1 LVSNP
6 WKAVVAAHEALHEA
20 LTLSASDSSQKSRL
34 PKELLQTCIK
44 PVLLNLREH
53 TKLSVPLLRGLS
65 RLLSLLSSWFNKTL
79 GEKLLDHLNKWTDP
93 AAIKAQ
99 KIWAPG
105 EEPCVAAAIIDLF
118 SLLPYASQFVEP
130 LVKTTIKLEAYLPGF
145 NSHFV
150 GSPYRKPLARY
161 LNKHCQYTVGFFF
174 QRLKAPIYS
183 ELFQHIIRLE
193 ECDALRAYLG
203 GRQCSVMM
211 LNVCFERPLAIIR
224 SEKTIS
230 SGTASSSPTPDLFL
244 IHGIHSE
251 STPAVHVES
260 ILKHEMEVKRKKLQ
274 ALQQSFQKAK
284 ENTQKVA
291 LGPAEEESKRQYKLA
306 KAALDKGTRDLTD
319 AKQRFAAEFAKSGN
333 KLESSGNAP
342 GPPTVRQMN
351 TESLELQLQG
361 FILVKALI
369 AKNAKYLQEHNDVV
383 RALRWLWRSKGRY
396 LRLQHED
403 MVSPRYHEESKILV
417 TFLMKYAEAFP
428 DDVDVLFELIRIFLQ
443 PSTTDFSFVRFFL
456 AETVRS
462 LQLVQKKQLIQRFFT
477 LLAGES
483 TEETK
488 ALSIQLLLLPL
499 LASETKPALACRK
512 LRDDSAEK
520 HNMLT
525 GTSQGEAQ
533 PLVDAP
539 MIQKFTKEVL
549 FDKGHPTNSGEKLKV
564 ELLRVTNSMLELAPL
579 LMKEYQK
586 DIIRFCWT
594 LIKSEDAICKAWAY
608 VVVCHV
614 ISLFDTQA
622 KHVLQV
628 YSALLRSHQQEG
640 KSLVRKALA
649 LLVPA
654 LNTRLPADDFRK
666 SIEVTSR
673 IMFED
678 GSVPQL
684 AHIWHTIVDNPDA
697 FFAERQ
703 SFVRYM
709 VNSLNRLGLPP
720 NSLPEN
726 RALAVSIVDL
736 LIDWDEGRKT
746 SLELG
751 AAEPINLPEKR
762 KRAEIDFAP
771 AKRSKGTF
779 GEKVPVELEG
789 ALLDKSMVETIA
801 NFLVRLMILL
811 ADQKVQANCLN
822 LNVRTIKTFRRVLSR
837 WKSPIIRP
845 VYFEKVAT
853 LCAEEAALEIST
865 EHTPSKGSKSPRS
878 VSMKATVSP
887 SESKKNDSPKLVTTE
902 MLSAC
907 LDIFTALMDEVVQND
922 FLIEN
927 VSLLKT
933 ILGSC
938 FRHVSQSDGYQMYSK
953 LHAFVV
959 GLYKTSGANIQ
970 VSRTLL
976 PFMNSLLEGLIAK
989 PEDSNCSSSV
999 SEQSRPSESR
1009 KEKTEAT
1016 DGSLYDSQSLQFA
1029 LAMIEDVCQ
1038 LRNECFA
1045 VFSSAL
1051 LSLGSRLVKKHL
1063 ASTSAKKRQGSPQT
1077 HQSVSAAIPQMYPT
1091 PTQGILDSVGAEDP
1105 IPSLPGAAVKSNSS
1119 FSKQG
1124 SSAKHATSPGSPLRG
1139 LVVVV
1144 RLFETSN
1151 VPSTLSEDR
1160 NVLFHI
1166 VSSIL
1171 DNSDDVHL
1179 LMAAFKVAARWLLE
1193 GWALTLSERRIFL
1206 WKIASCDILN
1216 GLPDIESQPLAD
1228 LIAHFVIKYLQD
1240 GPVLLSGGPVLEKT
1254 DDDTV
1259 QQGSFSEEAI
1269 MRRALVACLL
1279 NANCEIRNELL
1290 SLHASLLLGVEHQ
1303 SVVSPKMEAY
1313 GEPEKV
1319 LWSLLQSDYEGLGG
1333 RFWIVVFVEVLL
1345 QCCTWTVFLH
1355 QSGKADDRQ
1364 SCHAWLPSPNWDTV
1378 ADLSEANVK
1387 EIISTFYANVT
1398 QRKAPSS
1405 GLESGCIPSLQV
1417 LAHGSTSCCRD
1428 LFISLLSAAWSELPN
1443 NDTRLK
1449 FVPVLERLL
1458 AQPFHSQ
1465 CLRQTKSKELGQA
1478 PLNVVQVFLEAVRA
1492 LEPRPLLDTHLLVT
1506 VAQNYNCWFQVLNV
1520 LEDQYTILAA
1530 NKGHAVPEQ
1539 LSHDTLCA
1547 MRQCYRLLGDEE
1559 TWTSLAFESC
1569 TVPDSKCAL
1578 TIDLY
1583 GLVNDA
1589 SDAFRQIVH
1598 RYEADESR
1606 FLKASDFELQMW
1618 EERWIELQRELCQ
1631 QEVVAEY
1638 GKVSGSPRLQL
1649 ESSWKSQD
1657 WDGVRQHVASP
1668 TLVAAMEAGDPT
1680 VKICEAMVFV
1690 ANGKLSDVENSHAQ
1704 AAQLC
1709 LYKWQQL
1716 PRISRGS
1723 PSHTP
1728 LLHTFNRLVEI
1739 RESSQICVE
1748 TSNHSSGRTLPDLKN
1763 LLK

>member
-6 WKAVVAAHEALHEA
+6 WKAVVAAHEALREA
-20 LTLSASDSSQKSRL
+20 LTLSANDSSQKSRL

-93 AAIKAQ
+93 AAIKAL
-99 KIWAPG
+99 KIWTPG
-105 EEPCVAAAIIDLF
+105 DEPCVAVAIIDLF

-150 GSPYRKPLARY
+150 GSPYRKALARY

-183 ELFQHIIRLE
+183 ELFQHIVRLE

-230 SGTASSSPTPDLFL
+230 SGTASSAPTHDLFL

-251 STPAVHVES
+251 STSPVHTES
-260 ILKHEMEVKRKKLQ
+260 VLKQDMEAKKKKLQ
-274 ALQQSFQKAK
+274 ALQQAFQKAK
-284 ENTQKVA
+284 DNTQKVT
-291 LGPAEEESKRQYKLA
+291 PEEEAKRQYKLA

-319 AKQRFAAEFAKSGN
+319 AKQRFADEFAKSEN

-342 GPPTVRQMN
+342 GPSTVRPMN

-361 FILVKALI
+361 FTLVEALI
-369 AKNAKYLQEHNDVV
+369 SKNAKYLQEHNDVV

-403 MVSPRYHEESKILV
+403 MVAPRYHEESKILV

-443 PSTTDFSFVRFFL
+443 PSTTDFSFVRLFL
-456 AETVRS
+456 AETVRK
-462 LQLVQKKQLIQRFFT
+462 LQLVQKKQLIQRFFI

-499 LASETKPALACRK
+499 LASENKPTPLGGTF
-512 LRDDSAEK
+512 RDDSAEK
-520 HNMLT
+520 HDMLT
-525 GTSQGEAQ
+525 CSNPGEAQ
-533 PLVDAP
+533 PLVDAG

-549 FDKGHPTNSGEKLKV
+549 FDKGHPTNAGEKLKV
-564 ELLRVTNSMLELAPL
+564 ELLRVTNSMLELAPRL
-579 LMKEYQK
+579 VKEYQK

-594 LIKSEDAICKAWAY
+594 LIKSEDSTCKAWAY

-614 ISLFDTQA
+614 ISLFETQA
-622 KHVLQV
+622 RYVLQV
-628 YSALLRSHQQEG
+628 YSALLRSHQQDG

-654 LNTRLPADDFRK
+654 LNTRLSADDFQK
-666 SIEVTSR
+666 SIEVTRR

-684 AHIWHTIVDNPDA
+684 AHIWHTIVENPEA

-736 LIDWDEGRKT
+736 LIDWDEGRKM
-746 SLELG
+746 SFELG
-751 AAEPINLPEKR
+751 SAKPISLPEKR
-762 KRAEIDFAP
+762 KRAEIEVAP
-771 AKRSKGTF
+771 AKRSKSSS
-779 GEKVPVELEG
+779 GEKDPAELEG
-789 ALLDKSMVETIA
+789 ALLDKGMVETIS

-811 ADQKVQANCLN
+811 ADQKVQANCVN
-822 LNVRTIKTFRRVLSR
+822 LNVRTIKTFRRILSR
-837 WKSPIIRP
+837 FKSPLVRP
-845 VYFEKVAT
+845 VYFEKVAN

-865 EHTPSKGSKSPRS
+865 EHTPTKGSKSPRS
-878 VSMKATVSP
+878 VSMKATLSA
-887 SESKKNDSPKLVTTE
+887 SESKKNDSAKLVTTE
-902 MLSAC
+902 MLIAC
-907 LDIFTALMDEVVQND
+907 LDIFTALMDEAAQND
-922 FLIEN
+922 FLIDN

-933 ILGSC
+933 IMGSC
-938 FRHVSQSDGYQMYSK
+938 FRHISHSDGFQLHSK
-953 LHAFVV
+953 LQEFIV
-959 GLYKTSGANIQ
+959 GLYRTSGTNVQ
-970 VSRTLL
+970 VCKRLL
-976 PFMNSLLEGLIAK
+976 PFMNSLIEGLIAK

-1009 KEKTEAT
+1009 KEKTEAG
-1016 DGSLYDSQSLQFA
+1016 DGSMHDSQSVQFA
-1029 LAMIEDVCQ
+1029 LAMIDDVCK
-1038 LRNECFA
+1038 LRNECFT

-1051 LSLGSRLVKKHL
+1051 LSLGSRLIKKHL
-1063 ASTSAKKRQGSPQT
+1063 AAISARKRQGNPQT
-1077 HQSVSAAIPQMYPT
+1077 HQSVTTAIPQMYPT
-1091 PTQGILDSVGAEDP
+1091 PIEGILDSAWLDEP
-1105 IPSLPGAAVKSNSS
+1105 IPSLPGTAAKSNVS

-1124 SSAKHATSPGSPLRG
+1124 STSKFSTSPGSPLRG
-1139 LVVVV
+1139 LVMIV
-1144 RLFETSN
+1144 RLFETSS

-1171 DNSDDVHL
+1171 DKSDDVHL
-1179 LMAAFKVAARWLLE
+1179 LMAAVKVVGGWLLE
-1193 GWALTLSERRIFL
+1193 GGALTSSERRIFL

-1216 GLPDIESQPLAD
+1216 GLPDVESQPLAD

-1240 GPVLLSGGPVLEKT
+1240 RPPLLSGGLAFRRT
-1254 DDDTV
+1254 DDDAI
-1259 QQGSFSEEAI
+1259 QQGSFSEEAT

-1279 NANCEIRNELL
+1279 NANSGIRNKLL
-1290 SLHASLLLGVEHQ
+1290 TLHASLVLGSDQ
-1303 SVVSPKMEAY
+1303 SGGSPKIEACA
-1313 GEPEKV
+1313 EPKKA
-1319 LWSLLQSDYEGLGG
+1319 LMSLLQSDYEGLGG
-1333 RFWIVVFVEVLL
+1333 RCWIVVFVEVLL
-1345 QCCTWTVFLH
+1345 QRCTWTGLLH
-1355 QSGKADDRQ
+1355 QSGNAGNKQ
-1364 SCHAWLPSPNWDTV
+1364 SCQAWLPCPNWDTS
-1378 ADLSEANVK
+1378 ADVSKANET
-1387 EIISTFYANVT
+1387 EIVSTFYANVT
-1398 QRKAPSS
+1398 RRKAPSS
-1405 GLESGCIPSLQV
+1405 LDSGCIPSLQA

-1428 LFISLLSAAWSELPN
+1428 LFGSLLSAAWNELPS
-1443 NDTRLK
+1443 NDNRLH
-1449 FVPVLERLL
+1449 FVPALERLL

-1465 CLRQTKSKELGQA
+1465 CMRQTKSKELAQG
-1478 PLNVVQVFLEAVRA
+1478 PLNVVQVFLEALKA

-1506 VAQNYNCWFQVLNV
+1506 VAQNYNCWFQVLNI
-1520 LEDQYTILAA
+1520 LEDQYTIVAA
-1530 NKGHAVPEQ
+1530 NKGHAVAERLARNT
-1539 LSHDTLCA
+1539 LSA

-1569 TVPDSKCAL
+1569 AVPESKWAL
-1578 TIDLY
+1578 SIDLY

-1589 SDAFRQIVH
+1589 SGAFRQIVH
-1598 RYEADESR
+1598 RYGADESR

-1618 EERWIELQRELCQ
+1618 EERWIDLQHELCQ
-1631 QEVVAEY
+1631 HEVVAEY
-1638 GKVSGSPRLQL
+1638 GKLSGSPRLQL

-1668 TLVAAMEAGDPT
+1668 TLLAAMEAGDPT

-1723 PSHTP
+1723 PSHTS

-1748 TSNHSSGRTLPDLKN
+1748 TSNHASGRTLPDLKN